1 MKEYTDA
8 ELAQILDRD
17 IFRKI
22 SAAADQLGLECY
34 VVGGYVRDI
43 FLERPSD
50 DIDCV
55 VVGSGIAV
63 ARRLAS
69 MLGRRAHLSVFKNFG
84 TAQVKYRLPDRGD
97 DGGRFM
103 EIEFVG
109 ARRESYSH
117 DSRKP
122 IVEDGTL
129 EDDQNRRDFTIN
141 AMAICLN
148 HDRFGELVD
157 PFGGLDDLWDGI
169 IRTPLDP
176 DVTFS
181 DDPLRMLRCI
191 RFATRLSFMIEDE
204 TFQAL
209 ERNAQRLHIISAE
222 RISEELNKILL
233 CKTPSRGFVD
243 LQRSGLLDIFM
254 PEMSLLDIVETR
266 NGKAHKNNFYH
277 TLEVLDNVCRKSDS
291 LWLRWAALLHDIGK
305 PKSKRWDNLQ
315 GWTFHAHNI
324 IGAKMV
330 PAIFRRLKLP
340 LDMKMKYVQKMVDM
354 HMRPIV
360 IADNEVTDSAIRRM
374 VNDAG
379 DDIDDL
385 MLLCE
390 ADITSKNSL
399 RKQQFLDN
407 YRLVREKIDD
417 LKQRDFKR
425 LLQPVIDG
433 NEIMRMF
440 SLQPSREVG
449 ELKQHLKD
457 AVLDNR
463 VENERE
469 PLMRLLMEKAAELGI
484 APAAEAGCPTQE
496 TDGGACPAD
505 AMGDVSAI
513 G

>member
-1 MKEYTDA
+1 MKDYSDA
-8 ELAQILDRD
+8 ELAQILDKD
-17 IFRKI
+17 IFHKI
-22 SAAADQLGLECY
+22 STAADQLGLECY

-55 VVGSGIAV
+55 VVGSGIDV
-63 ARRLAS
+63 AKQLAA

-84 TAQVKYRLPDRGD
+84 TAQVKYRLPGKSNDGD
-97 DGGRFM
+97 SFM

-157 PFGGLDDLWDGI
+157 PFGGLDDLYDGI

-176 DVTFS
+176 DITFS

-191 RFATRLSFMIEDE
+191 RFATRLNFMIEDE

-222 RISEELNKILL
+222 RINEELNKILL
-233 CKTPSRGFVD
+233 CNTPSRGFVD
-243 LQRSGLLDIFM
+243 LQRSGLLEIFL
-254 PEMSLLDIVETR
+254 PELSQLDIVETR

-277 TLEVLDNVCRKSDS
+277 TLEVLDNVCKNSNN
-291 LWLRWAALLHDIGK
+291 LWLRWSALLHDIGK
-305 PKSKRWDNLQ
+305 PKSKRWDNLA
-315 GWTFHAHNI
+315 GWTFHAHNT

-330 PAIFRRLKLP
+330 PTIFRRLKLP
-340 LDMKMKYVQKMVDM
+340 LDMKLKYVQKMVDM
-354 HMRPIV
+354 HMRPIA

-385 MLLCE
+385 MRLCE
-390 ADITSKNSL
+390 ADITSKNSM
-399 RKQQFLDN
+399 RKQKFLDN
-407 YRLVREKIDD
+407 YRLVRQKIED

-433 NEIMRMF
+433 NEIMQLF
-440 SLQPSREVG
+440 NLKPSREVG
-449 ELKQHLKD
+449 ELKRYLKE
-457 AVLDNR
+457 AVLDNK
-463 VENERE
+463 VENERQA
-469 PLMRLLMEKAAELGI
+469 LMRLLMQKA
-484 APAAEAGCPTQE
+484 QE
-496 TDGGACPAD
+496 
-505 AMGDVSAI
+505 MGVISDTIPDCTEQSS
-513 G
+513 